1 MFLPAYDAVTNDD
14 ERDDALLNRLARTG
28 DARAFDTLY
37 RRHTPRLYATAMRI
51 TYDAEAAADL
61 VHDTWIRAVG
71 SIGRFERRS
80 ALRTWLTG
88 ILVNRHREWLRERR
102 HDAFDDVTDADEM
115 IDPAYTSP
123 LDASRFDRLDLETA
137 IAALAPGFRS
147 VLVLHDIEGF
157 THDEIGS
164 MLGLA
169 PGTSKSQL
177 ARARQRVRS
186 MLETGIPRVAHEPRP

>member
-1 MFLPAYDAVTNDD
+1 
-14 ERDDALLNRLARTG
+14 
-28 DARAFDTLY
+28 
-37 RRHTPRLYATAMRI
+37 
-51 TYDAEAAADL
+51 
-61 VHDTWIRAVG
+61 
-71 SIGRFERRS
+71 
-80 ALRTWLTG
+80 
-88 ILVNRHREWLRERR
+88 
-102 HDAFDDVTDADEM
+102 M